1 MNTARIV
8 VLTIAVGAGGIAAY
22 LASGSDNK
30 PPTAPVAQL
39 QTVDVLFA
47 KSDIGLGQ
55 SVTPGDLQWQA
66 WPATSASNSFI
77 RRKRSDAINV
87 VRYGISSAT
96 TTQK

>member
-1 MNTARIV
+1 MWKVKRMNTARIV

-39 QTVDVLFA
+39 QAPRSNEQDA
-47 KSDIGLGQ
+47 ER
-55 SVTPGDLQWQA
+55 GD
-66 WPATSASNSFI
+66 SA
-77 RRKRSDAINV
+77 NV
-87 VRYGISSAT
+87 VRYGVSAPT